1 MAHADKFN
9 NPKDQEIYE
18 IHRRYIDVME
28 RRLVDISDESKVH
41 YLKVLKS
48 LTEKLAVPGKPLS
61 EIVGEMMS
69 EAAPLLF
76 MAMQH

>member
-1 MAHADKFN
+1 MARADKFN